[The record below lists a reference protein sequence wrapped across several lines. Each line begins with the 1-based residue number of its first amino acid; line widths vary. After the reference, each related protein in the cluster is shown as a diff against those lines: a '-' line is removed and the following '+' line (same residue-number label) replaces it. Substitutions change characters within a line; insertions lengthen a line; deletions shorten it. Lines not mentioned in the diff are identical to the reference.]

1 MFRERAKMRER
12 MSERHTRRERDK
24 ETEREIESLNIRG
37 REREGSSVFEY
48 LLKRFK
54 MIEKYSTFPFNNM
67 SLTVTLALVISIIS
81 EEVVTG
87 LWIFSYNCN
96 IPHAPFCKAS

>member
-1 MFRERAKMRER
+1 MRER
-12 MSERHTRRERDK
+12 MSERHTERERDK

-54 MIEKYSTFPFNNM
+54 MIEKCSPFPFNNM
-67 SLTVTLALVISIIS
+67 SLTVTLASVFSMISDGF
-81 EEVVTG
+81 VV
-87 LWIFSYNCN
+87 L
-96 IPHAPFCKAS
+96 